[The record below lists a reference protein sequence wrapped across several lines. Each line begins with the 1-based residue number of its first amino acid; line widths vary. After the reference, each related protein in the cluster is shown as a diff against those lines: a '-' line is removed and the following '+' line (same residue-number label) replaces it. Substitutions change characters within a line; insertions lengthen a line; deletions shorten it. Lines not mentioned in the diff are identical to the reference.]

1 MSASRR
7 ERRRRE
13 RAAAIIQKAF
23 RKFKSNRKIYGD
35 PPYKDMDVIDTTL
48 PQPRR
53 RRLPF

>member
-35 PPYKDMDVIDTTL
+35 PPYKDMDVIDMTL